1 MTTVLDLKNVSKSFG
16 DVEVIKNLSLALNKG
31 TIGCLLGPSGC
42 GKTTI
47 LRAIAGFEDIDAG
60 EIRINDRIVSGR
72 QILAAPDKRRIGMV
86 FQDYALFPHLN
97 LEANIA
103 FGLRHKERAARR
115 RRVREL
121 LHLVGLDDAA
131 LKFPHEISG
140 GQQQRV
146 ALARALAPE
155 PELLLMDEP
164 FSNLDVILR
173 ERLSTEVRE
182 ILKKQATTALMVTH
196 NQHEAFAVAD
206 EIGVIRQGSLLQ
218 WDTAYNLYH
227 RPADNYVAD
236 FVGEG
241 VLLPG
246 LVLDDRRVETGLGIL
261 EGEFKYPC
269 NNGCPADVLI
279 RPEDIIHDDA
289 SSFKARIIRKQ
300 FKGASIQ
307 YTLQLPSMDIVL
319 ALVPSTCQ
327 HEAGQSIGIIPQ
339 VNDLILFE
347 RRAPVAPDN
356 PGGGFKATSM
366 RL

>member
-1 MTTVLDLKNVSKSFG
+1 MTTILDLKNVSKSFG
-16 DVEVIKNLSLALNKG
+16 NVEVIKNLSLALAKG

-42 GKTTI
+42 GKTTL
-47 LRAIAGFEDIDAG
+47 LRAIAGFEDIDTG

-97 LEANIA
+97 LKANIA
-103 FGLRHKERAARR
+103 FGLRHLERAARE
-115 RRVREL
+115 RRVGEL
-121 LHLVGLDDAA
+121 LQLVGLEDAA

-173 ERLSTEVRE
+173 ERLSTEVRD

-206 EIGVIRQGSLLQ
+206 EIGVIKQGVLLQ

-227 RPADNYVAD
+227 RPADNHVAE

-261 EGEFKYPC
+261 EGDFKYPC

-289 SSFKARIIRKQ
+289 SDFKARIIKKQ
-300 FKGASIQ
+300 FKGANIQ
-307 YTLQLPSMDIVL
+307 YTLQLPSKDIVM

-327 HEAGQSIGIIPQ
+327 HEAGQSIGIIPC

-347 RRAPVAPDN
+347 RRAPMAPDN
-356 PGGGFKATSM
+356 AKQ
-366 RL
+366 L

>member
-1 MTTVLDLKNVSKSFG
+1 MKTVLDLKNVSKSFA
-16 DVEVIKNLSLALNKG
+16 DVEVISNLSFTLNKG

-47 LRAIAGFEDIDAG
+47 LRAIAGFEDIDTG
-60 EIRINDRIVSGR
+60 EIRINGRIVSGR
-72 QILAAPDKRRIGMV
+72 QILTAPDKRRIGMV
-86 FQDYALFPHLN
+86 FQDYALFPHLT
-97 LEANIA
+97 LRENIA
-103 FGLRHKERAARR
+103 FGLQNMERKD
-115 RRVREL
+115 RENRIVGL
-121 LHLVGLDDAA
+121 LHLIGLDDAA
-131 LKFPHEISG
+131 QKFPHEISG

-155 PELLLMDEP
+155 PDLLLMDEP

-182 ILKKQATTALMVTH
+182 ILKEQNTTALMVTH

-206 EIGVIRQGSLLQ
+206 EIGVIQQGVLLQ

-227 RPADNYVAD
+227 RPADNYVAH

-269 NNGCPADVLI
+269 KNGCPADVLI
-279 RPEDIIHDDA
+279 RPEDIIHDDD
-289 SSFKARIIRKQ
+289 SDFKARIIKKQ
-300 FKGASIQ
+300 FKGANIQ
-307 YTLQLPSMDIVL
+307 YTLQLPSKDIVM

-327 HEAGQSIGIIPQ
+327 HEAGQSIGIIPR
-339 VNDLILFE
+339 VDDIILFE
-347 RRAPVAPDN
+347 RRAGIAQ
-356 PGGGFKATSM
+356 G
-366 RL
+366 

>member
-1 MTTVLDLKNVSKSFG
+1 MKTVLDLKNVSKSFA
-16 DVEVIKNLSLALNKG
+16 DVAVINNLSFTLNKG

-47 LRAIAGFEDIDAG
+47 LRAIAGFEDIDTG
-60 EIRINDRIVSGR
+60 EIRINGQIVSGR
-72 QILAAPDKRRIGMV
+72 QILTAPDKRRIGMV

-97 LEANIA
+97 LRENIA
-103 FGLRHKERAARR
+103 FGLQNMERTDKEHRIRG
-115 RRVREL
+115 L
-121 LHLVGLDDAA
+121 LHLIGLDDAA
-131 LKFPHEISG
+131 QKFPHEISG

-155 PELLLMDEP
+155 PDLLLMDEP

-182 ILKKQATTALMVTH
+182 ILKEQNTTALMVTH

-206 EIGVIRQGSLLQ
+206 EIGVIQQGVLSQ

-227 RPADNYVAD
+227 RPADNYVAH

-246 LVLDDRRVETGLGIL
+246 LVLDDRRVKTGLGIL

-269 NNGCPADVLI
+269 SNGCPADVLI
-279 RPEDIIHDDA
+279 RPEDIIHDDD
-289 SSFKARIIRKQ
+289 SGFKARIIKKQ
-300 FKGASIQ
+300 FKGANIQ
-307 YTLQLPSMDIVL
+307 YTLQLPSKDIVM

-327 HEAGQSIGIIPQ
+327 HEAGQSIGIIPR
-339 VNDLILFE
+339 VDDIILFE
-347 RRAPVAPDN
+347 RNTGIVLDDDERTYC
-356 PGGGFKATSM
+356 GGNS
-366 RL
+366 

>member
-1 MTTVLDLKNVSKSFG
+1 MKTVLDLNNISKSFG
-16 DVEVIKNLSLALNKG
+16 DVEVVKNLSLALNKG

-47 LRAIAGFEDIDAG
+47 LRAIAGFEDIDSG
-60 EIRINDRIVSGR
+60 EIRINERVVSGR
-72 QILAAPDKRRIGMV
+72 HILAAPDKRRIGMV
-86 FQDYALFPHLN
+86 FQDYALFPHLK
-97 LEANIA
+97 LKDNIA
-103 FGLRHKERAARR
+103 FGLQKMAAADKEA
-115 RRVREL
+115 RVREL
-121 LHLVGLDDAA
+121 LHLVGLGDSAQ
-131 LKFPHEISG
+131 KFPHELSG

-164 FSNLDVILR
+164 FSNLDVVLR
-173 ERLSTEVRE
+173 ERLSAEVRD
-182 ILKKQATTALMVTH
+182 ILKEQETTALMVTH

-206 EIGVIRQGSLLQ
+206 EIGVIQQGTLLQ

-227 RPADNYVAD
+227 RPADTCVAD

-246 LVLDDRRVETGLGIL
+246 RVLDGRRVETGLGIL

-269 NNGCPADVLI
+269 DNGCPADVLI

-289 SSFKARIIRKQ
+289 SSFKARIIKKQ
-300 FKGASIQ
+300 FKGANIQ
-307 YTLQLPSMDIVL
+307 YTLQLPSEDIVM

-327 HEAGQSIGIIPQ
+327 HEAGQSIGIIPR
-339 VNDLILFE
+339 VDDIILFE
-347 RRAPVAPDN
+347 RLAGSVPDDDKKTYF
-356 PGGGFKATSM
+356 GGKS
-366 RL
+366 

>member
-1 MTTVLDLKNVSKSFG
+1 MKTVLEVKNISKSFG
-16 DVEVIKNLSLALNKG
+16 NQAVVKNLSLSLNKG

-47 LRAIAGFEDIDAG
+47 LRAIAGFEDIDTG
-60 EIRINDRIVSGR
+60 EIHINDLIVSGR
-72 QILAAPDKRRIGMV
+72 HIFAAPEKRRVGMV

-97 LEANIA
+97 LKDNIA
-103 FGLRHKERAARR
+103 FGLRNINKAEKEKRID
-115 RRVREL
+115 EL
-121 LHLVGLDDAA
+121 LHLVRLDEAA
-131 LKFPHEISG
+131 QRYPHEISG

-146 ALARALAPE
+146 ALARALATE

-164 FSNLDVILR
+164 FSNLDVTLR
-173 ERLSTEVRE
+173 EQLSTEVRE
-182 ILKKQATTALMVTH
+182 ILKAQETTALMVTH
-196 NQHEAFAVAD
+196 SQSEAFAVAD
-206 EIGVIRQGSLLQ
+206 EIGVIKEGTMLQ

-246 LVLDDRRVETGLGIL
+246 LVLDDRRVKTGLGIL
-261 EGEFKYPC
+261 EGQFKYPC
-269 NNGCPADVLI
+269 QNGCPADVLI

-289 SSFKARIIRKQ
+289 SSFKARILKKHFR
-300 FKGASIQ
+300 GANIL
-307 YTLQLPSMDIVL
+307 YTLQLPSKDRVM

-327 HEAGQSIGIIPQ
+327 HEAGQSIGIIPK
-339 VNDLILFE
+339 VDDLILFE
-347 RRAPVAPDN
+347 RRERIPPD
-356 PGGGFKATSM
+356 KVR